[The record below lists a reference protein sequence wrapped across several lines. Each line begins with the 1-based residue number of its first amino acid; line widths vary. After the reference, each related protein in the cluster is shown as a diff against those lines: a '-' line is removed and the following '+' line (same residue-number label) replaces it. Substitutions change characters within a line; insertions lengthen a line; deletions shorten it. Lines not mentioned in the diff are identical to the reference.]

1 LKEPE
6 LLKLLGASP
15 YLAELDEPALVFL
28 IRFGKVR
35 EYAEGDEITKQGTSS
50 DSIHFIL
57 DGEGRVERQ
66 RGTESHR
73 VVLAQLKPG
82 DIVGEIGVMIDLPRS
97 ATVVASKPT
106 RTLEIDAP
114 SFERSARAF
123 PILNRVLARLL
134 SERLR
139 QTSER
144 VEDLPR

>member
-28 IRFGKVR
+28 IRFGKLR
-35 EYAEGDEITKQGTSS
+35 EYAEGDEITKQGTPS

-57 DGEGRVERQ
+57 DGEGRIERQ
-66 RGTESHR
+66 RGAEAHR

-106 RTLEIDAP
+106 RTLEVDGP

-144 VEDLPR
+144 VEDPPH

>member
-1 LKEPE
+1 
-6 LLKLLGASP
+6 LGASP
-15 YLAELDEPALVFL
+15 YLAELDELALVFL

-35 EYAEGDEITKQGTSS
+35 EYAEGDEITKQGTPS

-66 RGTESHR
+66 RGAEPNR
-73 VVLAQLKPG
+73 VVLAQLKAG

-97 ATVVASKPT
+97 ATVVASGPT

-114 SFERSARAF
+114 SFERAARAF
-123 PILNRVLARLL
+123 PILDRVLARVL

-144 VEDLPR
+144 VEDSSSG